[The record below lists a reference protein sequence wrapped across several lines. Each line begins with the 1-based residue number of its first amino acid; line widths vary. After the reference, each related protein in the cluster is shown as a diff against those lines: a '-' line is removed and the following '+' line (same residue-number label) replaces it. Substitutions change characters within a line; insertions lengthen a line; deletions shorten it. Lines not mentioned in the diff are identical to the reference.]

1 MRNEKWY
8 KFPIALTVA
17 VPFIMIISL
26 YHSIRMLVVS
36 FKQTT
41 ILKLDKFGQSKRLD
55 VEHGF
60 KFDRS
65 RGWDGPVL
73 LQTEPDAQIEARRKA
88 MWIKKVSKF
97 LFL

>member
-1 MRNEKWY
+1 
-8 KFPIALTVA
+8 
-17 VPFIMIISL
+17 MIISL